1 MLVAASSTLGASLP
15 SLPFTLY
22 LELSSFLLFSS
33 ITFLHPDIIFDL
45 FMFFGKLGY
54 VLNEFYNNEWNIIP
68 IICRSSTSQQST
80 K

>member
-33 ITFLHPDIIFDL
+33 ITFFHS
-45 FMFFGKLGY
+45 FFAAAAA
-54 VLNEFYNNEWNIIP
+54 FFF
-68 IICRSSTSQQST
+68 
-80 K
+80 